1 MALTDLTNTT
11 WVFDNPPNLANYPYG
26 YQYVELYFEANGEE
40 FEKFYATPYSVYYQY
55 LGGGG
60 KHVWEDDGGSSYP
73 IIWERYKTIHITG
86 GQYATDPTFI
96 SWIETHATQFI
107 KPYRVTEPALT
118 ATADAIRARGGT
130 SAEIE
135 WKANGFADA
144 ITNMVVPIPSDYGH
158 ISWDGHTL
166 TVS

>member
-11 WVFDNPPNLANYPYG
+11 WIFPNPPDMTNYPYN
-26 YQYVELYFEANGEE
+26 YSVLPLDFESNGTV
-40 FEKFYATPYSVYYQY
+40 FAKFYASRYFIYYY
-55 LGGGG
+55 LQNGRYREA
-60 KHVWEDDGGSSYP
+60 WTGSSVP
-73 IIWERYKTIHITG
+73 TELWEKYKTIHITG
-86 GQYATDPTFI
+86 GQYATNPTFI
-96 SWIETHATQFI
+96 AWIETHATQFI
-107 KPYRVTEPALT
+107 KPYRVYEPALT

-130 SAEIE
+130 AEQIE

-158 ISWDGHTL
+158 IAWDGHTL

>member
-1 MALTDLTNTT
+1 MALSDLTGTT
-11 WVFDNPPNLANYPYG
+11 WIFPDPPNLTDYPFSRKLVYINFTAG
-26 YQYVELYFEANGEE
+26 VGTYKA
-40 FEKFYATPYSVYYQY
+40 FYAGESYIYYMRASN
-55 LGGGG
+55 
-60 KHVWEDDGGSSYP
+60 SSYQQVWAQSGGYP
-73 IIWERYKTIHITG
+73 WDNYRTITITG
-86 GQYATDPTFI
+86 GTYATNATFI
-96 SWIETHATQFI
+96 SWLENHATQFFT
-107 KPYRVTEPALT
+107 PYRVFEPALV

-158 ISWDGHTL
+158 IAWDGHTL